1 MKKHIYFFIIFLIFS
16 CTQPIDIKEIK
27 GIILKTP
34 KLENIEML
42 LNHVTDAFDPDHQNK
57 YKDWKHYLGDPGR
70 SHYSQLSGFT
80 TKNVKSLKIAWTYEG
95 RDYGQMQMNPIIID
109 TLLYGVSPSL
119 RVFALDARSGKE
131 IWVFGDTL
139 KTWYSTSR
147 GVSYWELGD
156 DKRIFYTRGPDLWA
170 LNAITGLPV
179 SSFGDNGKIDL
190 RSGLPTSAQNKFV
203 VSSTPGTI
211 FKNLIIMPLRL
222 AEGVGAAPGDV
233 MAFDVVTGNLAWS
246 FHTLPHHGEPG
257 VETWG
262 NINISK
268 SPIVGAA
275 NNWAGMALDE
285 KRQILYV
292 PTGSAAPDFY
302 GAARPGK
309 NLFSNCLLALNAN
322 TGELIWHYQFVHHDL
337 WDRDLPAPPNLVTVN
352 HSDKSIPAVAQI
364 TKQGYVFL
372 FHRETGKPLFNIEEV
387 PVPLS
392 ELPGEQT
399 WPTQPVPTK
408 PSSFARQSEE
418 LTVNDIS
425 PYCNN
430 CDSLVTLF
438 ENADRRN
445 FAPPSLNPALIL
457 PGYDGG
463 AEWGGAAAD
472 PEKGILYI
480 NSNEMAWFLQMRT
493 NENNN
498 SKLSTG
504 ERIYRLN
511 CAVCHMTNRVGSITS
526 GYPSLLG
533 IKNRLSD
540 KNINDIILQGKGMM
554 PGFPQIS
561 EKDRKKLI
569 ALLTDEKNIKGEN
582 EVVSKSEDK
591 FFMPYQHTGYTKF
604 LDSNGLPAISP
615 PWGTLQALDLN
626 TGEYIWKVPLGETE
640 SLKKLGYPTTGTEN
654 YGGAVVTENGLLF
667 IAATKDGYIRA
678 FNKYS
683 GKLLWE
689 FRLPA
694 AAFATPALYSVG
706 GKQYLTVACGG
717 EKLGT
722 KKGNKIITFSLSD

>member
-1 MKKHIYFFIIFLIFS
+1 MTDIIYSYLYHVRKIALILFLVIFS
-16 CTQPIDIKEIK
+16 CSKESGPGSGCNRFSI
-27 GIILKTP
+27 
-34 KLENIEML
+34 
-42 LNHVTDAFDPDHQNK
+42 PDHQNK

-70 SHYSQLSGFT
+70 SHYSQLSEFT
-80 TKNVKSLKIAWTYEG
+80 PKNVQSLKIAWKYEG
-95 RDYGQMQMNPIIID
+95 RDYGQMQMNPIIVD
-109 TLLYGVSPSL
+109 TLLYGVSPSS
-119 RVFALDARSGKE
+119 RVIALDARSGKE

-139 KTWYSTSR
+139 KTWYSTNR
-147 GVSYWELGD
+147 GVSYWEMGD

-170 LNAITGLPV
+170 LNAVTGQPV
-179 SSFGDNGKIDL
+179 TSFGNNGKIDL
-190 RSGLPTSAQNKFV
+190 RSGLPTSAQKKFV

-211 FKNLIIMPLRL
+211 FKNLIIMPLRV

-233 MAFDVVTGNLAWS
+233 MAFDVITGNLTWS
-246 FHTLPHHGEPG
+246 FHTLPHPSEPG

-262 NINISK
+262 NINISE

-285 KRQILYV
+285 EREILYV

-302 GAARPGK
+302 GAVRPGK
-309 NLFSNCLLALNAN
+309 NLFSNCLLALNAK

-337 WDRDLPAPPNLVTVN
+337 WDRDLPAPPNLLTVN
-352 HSDKSIPAVAQI
+352 HSGKSIPAVAQT
-364 TKQGYVFL
+364 TKHGYVFL
-372 FHRETGKPLFNIEEV
+372 FHRETGQPLFDIEEV
-387 PVPLS
+387 PVPTS

-408 PSSFARQSEE
+408 PNSFARQSEE
-418 LTVNDIS
+418 LTINDIS
-425 PYCNN
+425 PYSNN
-430 CDSLVTLF
+430 HDSLMILF
-438 ENADRRN
+438 ENSDRRN

-480 NSNEMAWFLQMRT
+480 NSNEMPWFLQMKAS
-493 NENNN
+493 ENNN
-498 SKLSTG
+498 SKLNSA
-504 ERIYRLN
+504 ERIYRQN
-511 CAVCHMTNRVGSITS
+511 CAVCHMTNLGGSKAS

-533 IKNRLSD
+533 IKDRLSD
-540 KNINDIILQGKGMM
+540 KNINNIIMQGKGMM

-569 ALLTDEKNIKGEN
+569 ALLTYEKNILEEN
-582 EVVSKSEDK
+582 EVIQKNEHES
-591 FFMPYQHTGYTKF
+591 FMPFQHTGYTKF

-654 YGGAVVTENGLLF
+654 YGGAIVTENGLLF
-667 IAATKDGYIRA
+667 IAATKDAYIRA

-689 FRLPA
+689 FKLPA

-706 GKQYLTVACGG
+706 GKQYLAVACGG

-722 KKGNKIITFSLSD
+722 KKGNKIIAFSLTN

>member
-1 MKKHIYFFIIFLIFS
+1 M
-16 CTQPIDIKEIK
+16 
-27 GIILKTP
+27 
-34 KLENIEML
+34 
-42 LNHVTDAFDPDHQNK
+42 
-57 YKDWKHYLGDPGR
+57 
-70 SHYSQLSGFT
+70 
-80 TKNVKSLKIAWTYEG
+80 
-95 RDYGQMQMNPIIID
+95 
-109 TLLYGVSPSL
+109 
-119 RVFALDARSGKE
+119 
-131 IWVFGDTL
+131 
-139 KTWYSTSR
+139 
-147 GVSYWELGD
+147 
-156 DKRIFYTRGPDLWA
+156 
-170 LNAITGLPV
+170 
-179 SSFGDNGKIDL
+179 
-190 RSGLPTSAQNKFV
+190 
-203 VSSTPGTI
+203 
-211 FKNLIIMPLRL
+211 
-222 AEGVGAAPGDV
+222 
-233 MAFDVVTGNLAWS
+233 
-246 FHTLPHHGEPG
+246 
-257 VETWG
+257 
-262 NINISK
+262 
-268 SPIVGAA
+268 
-275 NNWAGMALDE
+275 
-285 KRQILYV
+285 
-292 PTGSAAPDFY
+292 
-302 GAARPGK
+302 
-309 NLFSNCLLALNAN
+309 
-322 TGELIWHYQFVHHDL
+322 
-337 WDRDLPAPPNLVTVN
+337 
-352 HSDKSIPAVAQI
+352 
-364 TKQGYVFL
+364 
-372 FHRETGKPLFNIEEV
+372 
-387 PVPLS
+387 
-392 ELPGEQT
+392 
-399 WPTQPVPTK
+399 
-408 PSSFARQSEE
+408 
-418 LTVNDIS
+418 
-425 PYCNN
+425 
-430 CDSLVTLF
+430 
-438 ENADRRN
+438 
-445 FAPPSLNPALIL
+445 

-604 LDSNGLPAISP
+604 LDNNGLPAISP